1 MMGDS
6 CIAEELRTACRER
19 SRISDP
25 AALEKGRS
33 ALRLADVDHPLDAE
47 LVGALAE
54 QITPH
59 LLLERQRDC
68 AALGKLV
75 PVATQLLLVVT
86 AEADGDVVA
95 RVDLRSWRRVGAHQ
109 GETAVGLQ
117 LTMHDA
123 VGAGRVRIS
132 ELAERVQVER
142 STEDVLVELH
152 RLPCGVVLEA
162 DVGVED

>member
-1 MMGDS
+1 MRPTPHGGGLAGDRGALSAQPTRILGDS
-6 CIAEELRTACRER
+6 CIAEQLMTACRER
-19 SRISDP
+19 SGISDP
-25 AALEKGRS
+25 AALGQGRS

-47 LVGALAE
+47 LIGALTE

-59 LLLERQRDC
+59 LLLERQRDR

-75 PVATQLLLVVT
+75 PVAAQLLLVVT

-95 RVDLRSWRRVGAHQ
+95 RVALHAWRRVGAHQ

-123 VGAGRVRIS
+123 VGAGRVRIAV
-132 ELAERVQVER
+132 LPER
-142 STEDVLVELH
+142 
-152 RLPCGVVLEA
+152 
-162 DVGVED
+162 